1 MPESTEV
8 LLARI
13 DERTKAMH
21 IDIKELNGHNK
32 QQDTKI
38 ESLEKWRNGLAGAF
52 SLGVFLFGLFIKF
65 GA

>member
-21 IDIKELNGHNK
+21 IDIKELNGHNEK
-32 QQDTKI
+32 QDTKI
-38 ESLEKWRNGLAGAF
+38 EALEKWRNGLAGAF
-52 SLGVFLFGLFIKF
+52 SISVFLFGLFLKF
-65 GA
+65 GG

>member
-1 MPESTEV
+1 MTEPTEV

-21 IDIKELNGHNK
+21 IDIKELNGHNEK
-32 QQDTKI
+32 QDDKI
-38 ESLEKWRNGLAGAF
+38 QSLEKWRNGLVGAGG
-52 SLGVFLFGLFIKF
+52 LGSFVVGLYLKY

>member
-1 MPESTEV
+1 MAESTEV

-21 IDIKELNGHNK
+21 IDIKELNGHNEK
-32 QQDTKI
+32 QDHKI
-38 ESLEKWRNGLAGAF
+38 ATLEKWRNGLVGAGGF
-52 SLGVFLFGLFIKF
+52 GSFVFGLYLKY

>member
-8 LLARI
+8 MLARI

-21 IDIKELNGHNK
+21 VDIKELNGHNEK
-32 QQDTKI
+32 QDNKI
-38 ESLEKWRNGLAGAF
+38 ESLERWRNGLVGAGG
-52 SLGVFLFGLFIKF
+52 LGSFVFGLYLKY